1 MNAAVYVSGSGRERW
16 KMEDGRRKHS
26 SRYSE
31 DSTSQRGLLVK
42 DGEDLTGI
50 LEVDE
55 TRSPFHACCPPTAFS
70 RHSVDSSR
78 RTTPV
83 LVWAVYAL
91 VIIDIS
97 AVMSDG

>member
-1 MNAAVYVSGSGRERW
+1 MNAAIAWATRPW
-16 KMEDGRRKHS
+16 KIEDGRRKRS

-55 TRSPFHACCPPTAFS
+55 TRSPFNACCPPTAFS
-70 RHSVDSSR
+70 RHSVDSPR

-83 LVWAVYAL
+83 LVGCVRPGHSRY
-91 VIIDIS
+91 IS
-97 AVMSDG
+97 GHE